1 MEAPEH
7 LDQRYSAEGHSIVV
21 RVTRELAMAMLETD
35 KLNADEFEDLLTNSR
50 DEIWEMAQR
59 KVRHG
64 EMLSGTIVLRREDL
78 IE

>member
-1 MEAPEH
+1 MEAPEY
-7 LDQRYSAEGHSIVV
+7 LEQGYTDEDRTVVV
-21 RVTRELAMAMLETD
+21 RVTRELALAMLETD
-35 KLNADEFEDLLTNSR
+35 SLTADEFEDLLTNAR

-64 EMLSGTIVLRREDL
+64 QLVRGTIVLRREDL